1 MFSDELT
8 LGMSADN
15 ARSLGEPRRI
25 GELMPAVLARYRTEM
40 DPDRAESDSATVLII
55 APMIGV
61 SELLAAR

>member
-25 GELMPAVLARYRTEM
+25 GELMSAVLARYRIEM
-40 DPDRAESDSATVLII
+40 VPDRAESDSATVLII